1 MDIVFNCPHCGLS
14 LEVDQDAAGQQF
26 DCPTCQKPVT
36 VPAAAAVPLKTASVG
51 TAPVGTESS
60 PASPR
65 DEKRMAVPASQ
76 KPGGSLIQKP
86 NKSLELAAKESKPG
100 MRVKTLRHSDFK
112 EAGKDKFD
120 EAVSD
125 FLNKIGDQAIVSI
138 SPIQCSYLDN
148 GTQKLLPDFGVLVIY
163 RG

>member
-36 VPAAAAVPLKTASVG
+36 VPAAAAVPLKTALVG
-51 TAPVGTESS
+51 TAVL

-65 DEKRMAVPASQ
+65 DEKRMAVPVSQ
-76 KPGGSLIQKP
+76 KPVGSLIQKP

-112 EAGKDKFD
+112 EFGKDKFD
-120 EAVSD
+120 EVVSD

-138 SPIQCSYLDN
+138 TPIQCSYLDT